1 MGKDLLFRGSFCFF
15 RGLFFVRKL
24 QYLPVLKEVSL
35 AQKFKTAHKNKK
47 IQLFA
52 CIIKQNS
59 QYRSD
64 KNYGP

>member
-1 MGKDLLFRGSFCFF
+1 M
-15 RGLFFVRKL
+15 RKL

-47 IQLFA
+47 NQLFA

-59 QYRSD
+59 QYGTD